1 MSIEPVP
8 SPSGLS
14 SLFSLSSLSSQASA
28 HRSADALLRGPKP
41 TINPFEVTLE
51 RLGAA
56 IKMGLY
62 EPGDQLP
69 TERDIAQLMGI
80 SRATVRE
87 AIRLLVA
94 QGILVVKRGRAGG
107 TFVSQHPPS
116 QALLDLRQRLNTG
129 GATLAEILDHRLIVE
144 TGIVELAAER
154 AEAEQLDELQDLVTG
169 MQYTDDY
176 PTYRKLDIRFHLLI
190 AKATQTNRLP
200 AIVAEIHAELTDLLQ
215 TAPYSPSQRQHSTQQ
230 HQEIVDALR
239 EQAGDRA
246 RAVMQEHIL
255 ATNSFLKGL
264 L

>member
-1 MSIEPVP
+1 MSTPP
-8 SPSGLS
+8 QA
-14 SLFSLSSLSSQASA
+14 SSQRSA

-69 TERDIAQLMGI
+69 SEREIAQLMGI

-87 AIRLLVA
+87 AIRLLVE
-94 QGILVVKRGRAGG
+94 QGILVVKRGRSGG
-107 TFVSQHPPS
+107 TFVSKNPPS
-116 QALLDLRQRLNTG
+116 ESLLALRQRLHTS
-129 GATLAEILDHRLIVE
+129 GATLSEILDHRLVIE
-144 TGIVELAAER
+144 TGIVKLAAQR
-154 AEAEQLDELQDLVTG
+154 ADESQIHELQELVNV
-169 MQYTDDY
+169 MQQANDY
-176 PTYRKLDIRFHLLI
+176 STYRKLDIRFHLLI

-200 AIVAEIHAELTDLLQ
+200 AIVAEIHSELTDLLQ
-215 TAPYSPSQRQHSTQQ
+215 TAPYSRSQQSHSTQQ
-230 HQEIVDALR
+230 HQEIVDAIW
-239 EQAGDRA
+239 QQDGDRA
-246 RAVMQEHIL
+246 GAVMQEHIL